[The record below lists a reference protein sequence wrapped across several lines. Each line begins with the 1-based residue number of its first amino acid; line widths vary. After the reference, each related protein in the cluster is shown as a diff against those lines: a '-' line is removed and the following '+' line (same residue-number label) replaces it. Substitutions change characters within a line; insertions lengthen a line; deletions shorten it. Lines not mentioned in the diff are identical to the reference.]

1 MGDELLAAIARRL
14 EATQRAGDTVARLGG
29 DEFVILLDNL
39 HDAGDAMQIA
49 ARIQQEM
56 AIPFELGTREV
67 FTSASIGIVLNTA
80 DYQQPEEVLRDA
92 DIALYRAKAL
102 GRGQYQIFDMEMHAR
117 AMERMEMETD
127 LRRVLERG
135 ELRLYYQPIMSL
147 EDGRITGFE
156 ALMRWHHPQRGVVPP
171 SLFVSVAEETGLIV
185 PMGFW
190 ALREAC
196 RQLCVWQDRFPSH
209 PPLSVSV
216 NLSGKNWCRE
226 IWSSRLTLLLLR
238 AG

>member
-1 MGDELLAAIARRL
+1 MPSSGASACPSSAFALLYLDFDHFKVINDSLGHGMGDELLAAIARRL

-67 FTSASIGIVLNTA
+67 FDLCQHRHVLDIA
-80 DYQQPEEVLRDA
+80 DDEEPEEVLSDA

-102 GRGQYQIFDMEMHAR
+102 GRGQDQNSDMEMHAR

-135 ELRLYYQPIMSL
+135 EIAGLVYQPMKSS
-147 EDGRITGFE
+147 EDGRLTGFE
-156 ALMRWHHPQRGVVPP
+156 GLMAL
-171 SLFVSVAEETGLIV
+171 
-185 PMGFW
+185 
-190 ALREAC
+190 
-196 RQLCVWQDRFPSH
+196 
-209 PPLSVSV
+209 
-216 NLSGKNWCRE
+216 
-226 IWSSRLTLLLLR
+226 
-238 AG
+238 